1 MRVCADVKLAARAP
15 LGVHAI
21 TRVAVRAT
29 TTPVSAPPDRV
40 QCRGISFIK
49 TNHPWALMASVTE
62 TRPRSRP
69 VSCTDAGAEERL
81 LARGQKAAERGAGGN
96 ITRLLLIHRTAHPDK
111 ADRRRRSVASWATAA
126 RPRKTPKRRW
136 PRAIRA
142 RGGVRRC
149 ARRRGDI
156 DFTIMALRGA
166 LVCESMCRGSGRRSG
181 SRTSKRRSASR
192 PTTSAAS
199 IMRRSRRAAVRG
211 ILHAALRRSVPPWPF
226 CDRWVIYARWRASL

>member
-69 VSCTDAGAEERL
+69 VSRTDAGAEERL
-81 LARGQKAAERGAGGN
+81 LARGQKAAERRPGGN

-111 ADRRRRSVASWATAA
+111 ADRRRRSVASWGGGLNITDIS
-126 RPRKTPKRRW
+126 RHPH
-136 PRAIRA
+136 
-142 RGGVRRC
+142 RGQR
-149 ARRRGDI
+149 
-156 DFTIMALRGA
+156 
-166 LVCESMCRGSGRRSG
+166 
-181 SRTSKRRSASR
+181 RRSAMRAKGKSLPR
-192 PTTSAAS
+192 VVTSVS
-199 IMRRSRRAAVRG
+199 RSRYFR
-211 ILHAALRRSVPPWPF
+211 
-226 CDRWVIYARWRASL
+226 